1 MTTVPVSPEGD
12 KGRVIERPDGFYWQ
26 DKLTAEEFGP
36 FATRSEAM
44 QEMDKSHN
52 GFGDVDC
59 DPA

>member
-1 MTTVPVSPEGD
+1 M
-12 KGRVIERPDGFYWQ
+12 IERPDGFYWQ
-26 DKLTAEEFGP
+26 DKLTTEEYGP

-44 QEMDKSHN
+44 QERDKSHN